1 MKNATKN
8 LTNSSTIVTYATQHN
23 KELYEYIMSEAQTN
37 QYDGVKVA
45 MIPVELLHIDYDYQ
59 RRITAGRWQKI
70 ANMAEHWSPLK
81 AGMIVTVAR
90 PDESCF
96 AVVDGQGRVFAAK
109 QAGIQKLRCMIAENM
124 TKAQEAQ
131 LFVSQGENYTPLTP
145 YDKFIAYLE
154 AGKETD
160 SKAAAAVALNE
171 LCNEY
176 GVTIKKVPAPKEIST
191 LRCLATAWNIME
203 SYPDI
208 MKWIFNIMKA
218 TNWHISP
225 NAYSEANVLALKSVY
240 NRHKNESKEVFEKI
254 VMGIMITGMNSKT
267 FELTARAS
275 YPDCSANVALSN
287 VFENILT
294 NREGHYFPKD
304 LV

>member
-1 MKNATKN
+1 MKNQKMNENAFH
-8 LTNSSTIVTYATQHN
+8 TNTMHN

-208 MKWIFNIMKA
+208 MKWIFNVMKA

-240 NRHKNESKEVFEKI
+240 MRHKNESKEVFEKI
-254 VMGIMITGMNSKT
+254 VMGVMVTGMSSKT

-287 VFENILT
+287 VFENMLT
-294 NREGHYFPKD
+294 KQEGHYFLKD